1 MYFYLK
7 LCDNVV
13 AGGGFWHTGAHN
25 IIEQLQLFKPVTV
38 GPEIWTIKFP
48 AHQAEEAGL
57 LKVVKDQSELTSNLR
72 LILESNVN
80 NTFSRDKFEKFLKV
94 YAGAS
99 NRALAMLQNKGLI

>member
-7 LCDNVV
+7 LCDNIV
-13 AGGGFWHTGAHN
+13 AGGGFWLTGAHN
-25 IIEQLQLFKPVTV
+25 IIEQLQLHKPVTV

-57 LKVVKDQSELTSNLR
+57 LTVVKDPSELTSNLR
-72 LILESNVN
+72 LMLESNVN
-80 NTFSRDKFEKFLKV
+80 DRFSRDKFAKFLKI

-99 NRALAMLQNKGLI
+99 NRALAMLDNKGLL

>member
-1 MYFYLK
+1 M
-7 LCDNVV
+7 
-13 AGGGFWHTGAHN
+13 
-25 IIEQLQLFKPVTV
+25 

-57 LKVVKDQSELTSNLR
+57 LRVVKDPSELASNLR

-80 NTFSRDKFEKFLKV
+80 DRLSSDNFDKFLKV

-99 NRALAMLQNKGLI
+99 NRALAMLDNKGLL